1 MKLTRAITN
10 AATPASAPPVAAAPL
25 EDSSANLL
33 KMIQD
38 TLDDAKA
45 ENTLAIDL
53 IGKTSLADAMVV
65 TTGRSNRHVSAIA
78 DQVVEA
84 NPSAIG
90 S

>member
-1 MKLTRAITN
+1 LKLTRAITH

-45 ENTLAIDL
+45 ENT
-53 IGKTSLADAMVV
+53 
-65 TTGRSNRHVSAIA
+65 
-78 DQVVEA
+78 
-84 NPSAIG
+84 
-90 S
+90 